1 MRVPAVLAAV
11 ILGLIAAG
19 CLGQAGSEVAAQRAY
34 GAHGRQV
41 PAVVQAAAY
50 VRGLGSVITVRLE
63 GGRAGSSGN
72 AGNAGEVVTIADPNG
87 APAGLHAGQQ
97 VTVLYDT
104 SRPDK
109 AVFPSQLSWTRPALL
124 GGIGIVALLLAIGRA
139 FALLR
144 RGREARPADG
154 VPEGGFPGWG
164 AGAPRASGGEPAG
177 YVDRS
182 GEPLFPK
189 QRR

>member
-1 MRVPAVLAAV
+1 VRVPAALAAV

-19 CLGQAGSEVAAQRAY
+19 CLWQAGSEVAAQRAY

-50 VRGLGSVITVRLE
+50 VRGLGSDITVRLE
-63 GGRAGSSGN
+63 GGQAGS
-72 AGNAGEVVTIADPNG
+72 AGDAGGVVTIADPNG

-154 VPEGGFPGWG
+154 VPEGGSPGWG
-164 AGAPRASGGEPAG
+164 AGAPQASGGQPAG